1 MDLFCLYLT
10 TRFHLCPPNA
20 FILDLR
26 KHSCL
31 DGCCRV
37 FGTYGYALYKQRS
50 QQDSVGFVHLPVAEV
65 GTPSAV
71 CPLHSAHLSLS
82 LSLSLPTT
90 EYNDKPPAHSC
101 SSCNGRGGAGCR
113 GRCPLLGPLG
123 PHHWMSPPLLPRAFS
138 L

>member
-37 FGTYGYALYKQRS
+37 FGTYGYALYKQHS

-82 LSLSLPTT
+82 LSLSP
-90 EYNDKPPAHSC
+90 NH
-101 SSCNGRGGAGCR
+101 RVQ
-113 GRCPLLGPLG
+113 
-123 PHHWMSPPLLPRAFS
+123 
-138 L
+138 